1 MGLWQKFKQG
11 LQKTSDR
18 LEVAFRFTKLDD
30 ESLENLEES
39 LILSDM
45 GAAVSADLVA
55 QMARQKP
62 QSVEQAKQILE
73 THLNELMNVGDGAFK
88 IDATQKP
95 FVILMVGVNGTGKT
109 TTIGKLAAQMKAQG
123 LQVSMAAADTFRMAA
138 AEQLQE
144 WARRVGCNCYTSK
157 MGADPAGTAYD
168 AYNHAIKN
176 KDDVLFIDTAGRLQ
190 NKKELMAELQ
200 KIVRVIQKI
209 NPSAPHTTLLT
220 LDATVGQNA
229 ISQVDAFSQ
238 ITPLTGLIMSKLD
251 GTAKGGILVALTQKF
266 KLPVFYIGVGEKID
280 DLLTFD
286 KSKYIKSLLGM
297 EECADY
303 NDS

>member
-11 LQKTSDR
+11 LQKTSDK
-18 LEVAFRFTKLDD
+18 LETVFRFTKLDD
-30 ESLENLEES
+30 DALENLEEG

-45 GAAVSADLVA
+45 GAAVSADLVSK
-55 QMARQKP
+55 MARQKP
-62 QSVEQAKQILE
+62 QSVEEAKQILK
-73 THLNELMNVGDGAFK
+73 TELDAIMSQADKKFE
-88 IDATQKP
+88 IDKTQKP

-109 TTIGKLAAQMKAQG
+109 TTIGKLASQMKAQG

-138 AEQLQE
+138 VEQLQE
-144 WARRVGCNCYTSK
+144 WGKRVGCNVYFSK

-209 NPSAPHTTLLT
+209 NPNAPHATLLT

-229 ISQVDAFSQ
+229 VSQVEAFGQ

-251 GTAKGGILVALTQKF
+251 GTAKGGILVALVSQF
-266 KLPVFYIGVGEKID
+266 KLPIFYVGVGEKTD

-286 KSKYIKSLLGM
+286 KSEYIKSLLGI
-297 EECADY
+297 E
-303 NDS
+303 NV

>member
-1 MGLWQKFKQG
+1 MSQA
-11 LQKTSDR
+11 DR
-18 LEVAFRFTKLDD
+18 AF
-30 ESLENLEES
+30 E
-39 LILSDM
+39 
-45 GAAVSADLVA
+45 
-55 QMARQKP
+55 
-62 QSVEQAKQILE
+62 
-73 THLNELMNVGDGAFK
+73 
-88 IDATQKP
+88 IDRSQKP

-109 TTIGKLAAQMKAQG
+109 TTIGKLASQMKAKG

-138 AEQLQE
+138 VEQLQE
-144 WARRVGCNCYTSK
+144 WGKRVGCNVYFSK

-209 NPSAPHTTLLT
+209 NPSAPHSTILT

-229 ISQVDAFSQ
+229 ISQVDAFGQ
-238 ITPLTGLIMSKLD
+238 ITPLSGLIMSKLD
-251 GTAKGGILVALTQKF
+251 GTAKGGILVALVSQF
-266 KLPVFYIGVGEKID
+266 KLPIFYIGVGEKTD

-286 KSKYIKSLLGM
+286 KSEYIDSLLGIKN
-297 EECADY
+297 E
-303 NDS
+303 

>member
-11 LQKTSDR
+11 LQKTSDK
-18 LEVAFRFTKLDD
+18 LETVFRFTKLDD
-30 ESLENLEES
+30 DALENLEEG

-45 GAAVSADLVA
+45 GAAVSADLVSK
-55 QMARQKP
+55 MARQKP
-62 QSVEQAKQILE
+62 QSVEEAKQILK
-73 THLNELMNVGDGAFK
+73 TELDAIMSQADKKFE
-88 IDATQKP
+88 IDKTQKP

-109 TTIGKLAAQMKAQG
+109 TTIGKLASQMKAQG

-138 AEQLQE
+138 VEQLQE
-144 WARRVGCNCYTSK
+144 WGKRVGCNVYFSK

-209 NPSAPHTTLLT
+209 NPDAPHATLLT

-229 ISQVDAFSQ
+229 VSQVEAFGQ

-251 GTAKGGILVALTQKF
+251 GTAKGGILVALVSQF
-266 KLPVFYIGVGEKID
+266 KLPIFYVGVGEKTD

-286 KSKYIKSLLGM
+286 KSEYIKSLLGI
-297 EECADY
+297 E
-303 NDS
+303 NV

>member
-11 LQKTSDR
+11 LQKTSDK
-18 LEVAFRFTKLDD
+18 LEVAFRFTKLDGD
-30 ESLENLEES
+30 ALETLEES

-45 GAAVSADLVA
+45 GATVSTELVSK
-55 QMARQKP
+55 MARQKP
-62 QSVEQAKQILE
+62 QSVEEAKQILKKE
-73 THLNELMNVGDGAFK
+73 LNAIMSQTDNVFK
-88 IDATQKP
+88 IDESQKP

-109 TTIGKLAAQMKAQG
+109 TTIGKLASQMKAKG

-138 AEQLQE
+138 VEQLQE
-144 WARRVGCNCYTSK
+144 WGKRVGCNVYSSK

-200 KIVRVIQKI
+200 KITKVIQKI
-209 NPSAPHTTLLT
+209 NPQAPHATLLT

-229 ISQVDAFSQ
+229 ISQVESFGQ

-251 GTAKGGILVALTQKF
+251 GTAKGGILVALVSQF
-266 KLPVFYIGVGEKID
+266 KLPIFYIGVGEKID

-286 KSKYIKSLLGM
+286 HAEYVDSLLGTK
-297 EECADY
+297 E
-303 NDS
+303 

>member
-1 MGLWQKFKQG
+1 MGLWQKFKKG
-11 LQKTSDR
+11 LQKTSDK
-18 LEVAFRFTKLDD
+18 LETVFRFTKLDD
-30 ESLENLEES
+30 DALESLEEG

-45 GAAVSADLVA
+45 GAGVSAKLVGE
-55 QMARQKP
+55 MAKQKP
-62 QSVEQAKQILE
+62 QSVEEAKQILKR
-73 THLNELMNVGDGAFK
+73 ELDTIMSQADTGFE

-109 TTIGKLAAQMKAQG
+109 TTIGKLASQMKEKG

-138 AEQLQE
+138 VEQLQE
-144 WARRVGCNCYTSK
+144 WGKRVGCNVYSSK

-209 NPSAPHTTLLT
+209 NPSAPHATILT

-229 ISQVDAFSQ
+229 ISQVEAFQQ
-238 ITPLTGLIMSKLD
+238 ITPLSGLIMSKLD
-251 GTAKGGILVALTQKF
+251 GTAKGGILVALVSQF
-266 KLPVFYIGVGEKID
+266 KLPIFYIGVGEKTD

-286 KSKYIKSLLGM
+286 KSEYIDSLLGIKD
-297 EECADY
+297 E
-303 NDS
+303 

>member
-11 LQKTSDR
+11 LQKTSDK
-18 LEVAFRFTKLDD
+18 LDVVFRFTKLDD
-30 ESLENLEES
+30 DALETLEEG

-45 GAAVSADLVA
+45 GAGVSADLVSK
-55 QMARQKP
+55 MAKQKP
-62 QSVEQAKQILE
+62 QSVEEAKQILKKE
-73 THLNELMNVGDGAFK
+73 LNAIMSSADKSFE
-88 IDATQKP
+88 IDTTQKP

-109 TTIGKLAAQMKAQG
+109 TTIGKLASQMKAKG

-138 AEQLQE
+138 VEQLQE
-144 WARRVGCNCYTSK
+144 WGKRVGCNVYSSK

-200 KIVRVIQKI
+200 KITKVIQKI
-209 NPSAPHTTLLT
+209 NPSAPHATLLT

-229 ISQVDAFSQ
+229 ISQVESFGQ

-251 GTAKGGILVALTQKF
+251 GTAKGGILVALVSQF
-266 KLPVFYIGVGEKID
+266 KLPIFYVGVGEKID

-286 KSKYIKSLLGM
+286 RAEYIDSLLGIK
-297 EECADY
+297 E
-303 NDS
+303 

>member
-11 LQKTSDR
+11 LQKTSDK
-18 LEVAFRFTKLDD
+18 LDVVFRFTKLDD
-30 ESLENLEES
+30 DALETLEEG

-45 GAAVSADLVA
+45 GAAVSADLVSK
-55 QMARQKP
+55 MARQKP
-62 QSVEQAKQILE
+62 QSVEEAKQILKKE
-73 THLNELMNVGDGAFK
+73 LNAIMSRTDNYFK
-88 IDATQKP
+88 IDETQKP

-109 TTIGKLAAQMKAQG
+109 TTIGKLASQMKAKG

-138 AEQLQE
+138 VEQLQE
-144 WARRVGCNCYTSK
+144 WGKRVGCNVYSSK

-200 KIVRVIQKI
+200 KITKVIQKI
-209 NPSAPHTTLLT
+209 NPTAPHATLLT

-229 ISQVDAFSQ
+229 ISQVEAFGQ
-238 ITPLTGLIMSKLD
+238 ITPLSGLIMSKLD
-251 GTAKGGILVALTQKF
+251 GTAKGGILVALVNQF
-266 KLPVFYIGVGEKID
+266 KLPIFYVGVGEKID

-286 KSKYIKSLLGM
+286 KSEYIDSLLGIKD
-297 EECADY
+297 E
-303 NDS
+303 

>member
-11 LQKTSDR
+11 LQKTSDK
-18 LEVAFRFTKLDD
+18 LELAFRFSKLDED
-30 ESLENLEES
+30 SLESLEES
-39 LILSDM
+39 LIMSDM
-45 GAAVSADLVA
+45 GASVSMDLVSK
-55 QMARQKP
+55 MAKQKP
-62 QSVEQAKQILE
+62 QTVQEAKEILE
-73 THLNELMNVGDGAFK
+73 KEINLIMADGQKEFY
-88 IDATQKP
+88 IDTTQKP

-109 TTIGKLAAQMKAQG
+109 TTIGKLASQLKEKG

-138 AEQLQE
+138 VEQLHE
-144 WARRVGCNCYTSK
+144 WSKRVGCSFYSSK

-168 AYNHAIKN
+168 AYNQAVKN

-209 NPSAPHTTLLT
+209 NPDAPHATLLS

-229 ISQVDAFSQ
+229 ISQVEAFSE
-238 ITPLTGLIMSKLD
+238 ITPLTGLIMTKLD
-251 GTAKGGILVALTQKF
+251 GTAKGGILVALVHRF

-286 KSKYIKSLLGM
+286 ALQYTKGLLGL
-297 EECADY
+297 EE
-303 NDS
+303 

>member
-11 LQKTSDR
+11 LQKTSDK

-30 ESLENLEES
+30 DALETLEER

-45 GAAVSADLVA
+45 GAAVSTELVSK
-55 QMARQKP
+55 MAKQKP
-62 QSVEQAKQILE
+62 QSVEEAKLILKK
-73 THLNELMNVGDGAFK
+73 ELDSIMSQTDNNFK
-88 IDATQKP
+88 IDRTQKP

-109 TTIGKLAAQMKAQG
+109 TTIGKLAAQMKEKG

-138 AEQLQE
+138 VEQLQE
-144 WARRVGCNCYTSK
+144 WGKRVGCTVYSSK

-200 KIVRVIQKI
+200 KITKVIQKI
-209 NPSAPHTTLLT
+209 NPAAPHATFLT

-229 ISQVDAFSQ
+229 ISQVEAFGQ

-251 GTAKGGILVALTQKF
+251 GTAKGGILVALTSQF
-266 KLPVFYIGVGEKID
+266 KLPIFYVGVGEKID

-286 KSKYIKSLLGM
+286 RAEYIDSLLGI
-297 EECADY
+297 DK
-303 NDS
+303 

>member
-11 LQKTSDR
+11 LQKTSDK
-18 LEVAFRFTKLDD
+18 LETAFRFTKLDD
-30 ESLENLEES
+30 DTLEQLEDG

-45 GAAVSADLVA
+45 GAEVSRSLVA
-55 QMARQKP
+55 KMAKQKP
-62 QSVEQAKQILE
+62 QSVEQAKFLLE
-73 THLNELMNVGDGAFK
+73 KELNLIMADSQKELY
-88 IDATQKP
+88 IDKSKKP

-109 TTIGKLAAQMKAQG
+109 TSIGKLASQFKEKG

-138 AEQLQE
+138 VEQLQE
-144 WARRVGCNCYTSK
+144 WGKRVGCHVYTSS

-200 KIVRVIQKI
+200 KIVRVIKKI
-209 NPSAPHTTLLT
+209 NPDAPHATLLS

-229 ISQVDAFSQ
+229 ISQVEAFSE
-238 ITPLTGLIMSKLD
+238 IIPLTGLIMTKLD
-251 GTAKGGILVALTQKF
+251 GSAKGGILVALAQKF
-266 KLPVFYIGVGEKID
+266 HLPVFYVGVGEKIE
-280 DLLTFD
+280 DLLTFNQAE
-286 KSKYIKSLLGM
+286 YIKSLLGI
-297 EECADY
+297 EECAD
-303 NDS
+303 

>member
-11 LQKTSDR
+11 LQKTSDK
-18 LEVAFRFTKLDD
+18 LGVVLRFTKLDD
-30 ESLENLEES
+30 EALENLEEG

-45 GAAVSADLVA
+45 GAGVSAQLVA
-55 QMARQKP
+55 KMAQQKP
-62 QSVEQAKQILE
+62 QSVEEAKQILK
-73 THLNELMNVGDGAFK
+73 TELDTIMSQADKVFE
-88 IDATQKP
+88 IDKTQKP

-109 TTIGKLAAQMKAQG
+109 TTIGKLAFQMKAQG

-138 AEQLQE
+138 VEQLQE
-144 WARRVGCNCYTSK
+144 WGKRVGCTVYSSK

-168 AYNHAIKN
+168 AYNQAIKN

-209 NPSAPHTTLLT
+209 DPSAPHTTLLT

-229 ISQVDAFSQ
+229 ISQVEAFQQ
-238 ITPLTGLIMSKLD
+238 IIPLSGLIMSKLD
-251 GTAKGGILVALTQKF
+251 GTAKGGILVALVSQF
-266 KLPVFYIGVGEKID
+266 KLPIFYIGVGEKID

-286 KSKYIKSLLGM
+286 KTEYIDSLLGIK
-297 EECADY
+297 
-303 NDS
+303 

>member
-11 LQKTSDR
+11 LQETSDK
-18 LEVAFRFTKLDD
+18 LEVAFRFTKLDED
-30 ESLENLEES
+30 TLEQLEES

-45 GAAVSADLVA
+45 GADVSSKLVA
-55 QMARQKP
+55 QMAKQKP
-62 QSVEQAKQILE
+62 QSVEEAKSLLEKELNQIMADSQK
-73 THLNELMNVGDGAFK
+73 ELY
-88 IDATQKP
+88 IDVSKKP

-109 TTIGKLAAQMKAQG
+109 TTIGKLASQMKEKG

-138 AEQLQE
+138 VEQLQE
-144 WARRVGCNCYTSK
+144 WAKRVGCRIYTSA

-200 KIVRVIQKI
+200 KIVRVIKKI
-209 NPSAPHTTLLT
+209 NPDAPHATLLS

-229 ISQVDAFSQ
+229 ISQVEAFSQ
-238 ITPLTGLIMSKLD
+238 IIPLTGLVMTKLD
-251 GTAKGGILVALTQKF
+251 GTAKGGILVALAQKF
-266 KLPVFYIGVGEKID
+266 HLPVFYVGVGEKIE
-280 DLLTFD
+280 DLLTFNQAE
-286 KSKYIKSLLGM
+286 YIKSLLGI
-297 EECADY
+297 EECAD
-303 NDS
+303 

>member
-11 LQKTSDR
+11 LQKTSDK
-18 LEVAFRFTKLDD
+18 LETVFRFTKLDD
-30 ESLENLEES
+30 DALENLEEG

-45 GAAVSADLVA
+45 GAAVSADLVSK
-55 QMARQKP
+55 MARQKP
-62 QSVEQAKQILE
+62 QSVEEAKQILK
-73 THLNELMNVGDGAFK
+73 TELDAIMSQADKKFE
-88 IDATQKP
+88 IDKTQKP

-109 TTIGKLAAQMKAQG
+109 TTIGKLASQMKAQG

-138 AEQLQE
+138 VEQLQE
-144 WARRVGCNCYTSK
+144 WGKRVGCNVYFSK

-209 NPSAPHTTLLT
+209 NPNAPHATLLT

-229 ISQVDAFSQ
+229 VSQVEAFGQ

-251 GTAKGGILVALTQKF
+251 GTAKGGILVALVSQF
-266 KLPVFYIGVGEKID
+266 KLPIFYVGVGEKTD

-286 KSKYIKSLLGM
+286 KSEYINSLLGI
-297 EECADY
+297 E
-303 NDS
+303 NV

>member
-11 LQKTSDR
+11 LQKTSDK

-30 ESLENLEES
+30 DALETLEES

-45 GAAVSADLVA
+45 GAAVSAELVSK
-55 QMARQKP
+55 MARQKP
-62 QSVEQAKQILE
+62 QSVEEAKQILKKE
-73 THLNELMNVGDGAFK
+73 LNAIMSQTDNVFK
-88 IDATQKP
+88 IDETQKP

-109 TTIGKLAAQMKAQG
+109 TTIGKLASQMKSKG

-138 AEQLQE
+138 VEQLQE
-144 WARRVGCNCYTSK
+144 WGKRVGCNVYSSK

-200 KIVRVIQKI
+200 KITKVIQKI
-209 NPSAPHTTLLT
+209 NPQAPHATLLT

-229 ISQVDAFSQ
+229 ISQVESFGQ

-251 GTAKGGILVALTQKF
+251 GTAKGGILVALVSQF
-266 KLPVFYIGVGEKID
+266 KLPIFYIGVGEKID

-286 KSKYIKSLLGM
+286 HAEYVDSLLGTK
-297 EECADY
+297 E
-303 NDS
+303 

>member
-11 LQKTSDR
+11 LQKTSDK
-18 LEVAFRFTKLDD
+18 LDVVFRFTKLDD
-30 ESLENLEES
+30 DALETLEEG

-45 GAAVSADLVA
+45 GASVSADLVA
-55 QMARQKP
+55 KMARQKP
-62 QSVEQAKQILE
+62 QSVEEAKQILKK
-73 THLNELMNVGDGAFK
+73 ELDAIMSQTDNNFK
-88 IDATQKP
+88 IDETQKP

-109 TTIGKLAAQMKAQG
+109 TTIGKLASQMKAKG

-138 AEQLQE
+138 VEQLQE
-144 WARRVGCNCYTSK
+144 WGKRVGCNVYSSK

-200 KIVRVIQKI
+200 KITKVIQKI
-209 NPSAPHTTLLT
+209 NPKAPHATLLT

-229 ISQVDAFSQ
+229 ISQVEAFGQ

-251 GTAKGGILVALTQKF
+251 GTAKGGILVALTNQF
-266 KLPVFYIGVGEKID
+266 KLPIFYVGVGEKID

-286 KSKYIKSLLGM
+286 KSEYIDSLLGIKN
-297 EECADY
+297 E
-303 NDS
+303 

>member
-1 MGLWQKFKQG
+1 MGLWQKFKKG
-11 LQKTSDR
+11 LQKTSDK
-18 LEVAFRFTKLDD
+18 LETVFRFTKLDD
-30 ESLENLEES
+30 DALESLEEG

-45 GAAVSADLVA
+45 GAGVSAKLVGE
-55 QMARQKP
+55 MAKQKP
-62 QSVEQAKQILE
+62 QSVEEAKQILKK
-73 THLNELMNVGDGAFK
+73 ELDTIMSQADTGFE
-88 IDATQKP
+88 IDTTQKP

-109 TTIGKLAAQMKAQG
+109 TTIGKLASQMKAKG

-138 AEQLQE
+138 VEQLQE
-144 WARRVGCNCYTSK
+144 WGKRVGCNVYSSK

-209 NPSAPHTTLLT
+209 NPSAPHATILT

-229 ISQVDAFSQ
+229 ISQVEAFQQ
-238 ITPLTGLIMSKLD
+238 ITPLSGLIMSKLD
-251 GTAKGGILVALTQKF
+251 GTAKGGVLVALVSQF
-266 KLPVFYIGVGEKID
+266 KLPIFYIGVGEKTD

-286 KSKYIKSLLGM
+286 KSEYIDSLLGIKD
-297 EECADY
+297 E
-303 NDS
+303 

>member
-11 LQKTSDR
+11 LQKASDK
-18 LEVAFRFTKLDD
+18 LDVVFRFTKLDD
-30 ESLENLEES
+30 DALETLEEG

-45 GAAVSADLVA
+45 GAAVSADLVSK
-55 QMARQKP
+55 MARQKP
-62 QSVEQAKQILE
+62 QSVEEAKQILKKE
-73 THLNELMNVGDGAFK
+73 LNAIMSQTDNYFK
-88 IDATQKP
+88 IDETQKP

-109 TTIGKLAAQMKAQG
+109 TTIGKLASQMKAKG

-138 AEQLQE
+138 VEQLQE
-144 WARRVGCNCYTSK
+144 WGKRVGCNVYSSK

-200 KIVRVIQKI
+200 KITKVIQKI
-209 NPSAPHTTLLT
+209 NPTAPHATLLT

-229 ISQVDAFSQ
+229 ISQVEAFGQ
-238 ITPLTGLIMSKLD
+238 ITPLSGLIMSKLD
-251 GTAKGGILVALTQKF
+251 GTAKGGILVALVNQF
-266 KLPVFYIGVGEKID
+266 KLPIFYVGVGEKID

-286 KSKYIKSLLGM
+286 KSEYIDSLLGIKD
-297 EECADY
+297 E
-303 NDS
+303 

>member
-11 LQKTSDR
+11 LQKTSDK
-18 LEVAFRFTKLDD
+18 LETVFRFTKLDD
-30 ESLENLEES
+30 DALENLEEG

-45 GAAVSADLVA
+45 GAAVSADLVSK
-55 QMARQKP
+55 MARQKP
-62 QSVEQAKQILE
+62 QSVEEAKQILK
-73 THLNELMNVGDGAFK
+73 TEL
-88 IDATQKP
+88 DAIMSQADKKFERDKTQKP

-109 TTIGKLAAQMKAQG
+109 TTIGKLASQMKAQG

-138 AEQLQE
+138 VEQLQE
-144 WARRVGCNCYTSK
+144 WGKRVGCNVYFSK

-209 NPSAPHTTLLT
+209 NPNAPHATLLT

-229 ISQVDAFSQ
+229 VSQVEAFGQ

-251 GTAKGGILVALTQKF
+251 GTAKGGILVALVSQF
-266 KLPVFYIGVGEKID
+266 KLPIFYVGVGEKTD

-286 KSKYIKSLLGM
+286 KSEYIKSLLGI
-297 EECADY
+297 E
-303 NDS
+303 NV

>member
-11 LQKTSDR
+11 LQKTSDK
-18 LEVAFRFTKLDD
+18 LDIVFRFTKLDD
-30 ESLENLEES
+30 DALETLEEG

-45 GAAVSADLVA
+45 GAGVSADLVA
-55 QMARQKP
+55 KMAKQKP
-62 QSVEQAKQILE
+62 QSVEEAKQILKKE
-73 THLNELMNVGDGAFK
+73 LNVIMSSADKSFE
-88 IDATQKP
+88 IDTTQKP

-109 TTIGKLAAQMKAQG
+109 TTIGKLAAQMKAKG

-138 AEQLQE
+138 VEQLQE
-144 WARRVGCNCYTSK
+144 WGKRVGCNVYSSK

-200 KIVRVIQKI
+200 KITKVIQKI
-209 NPSAPHTTLLT
+209 NPTAPHATLLT

-229 ISQVDAFSQ
+229 ISQVEAFGQ

-251 GTAKGGILVALTQKF
+251 GTAKGGILVALVSQF
-266 KLPVFYIGVGEKID
+266 KLPIFYVGVGEKID

-286 KSKYIKSLLGM
+286 KSEYIDSLLGIKN
-297 EECADY
+297 E
-303 NDS
+303 